1 MALTDYFDIEE
12 EDVEPTTE
20 EIAAKYEEQT
30 GETFEERWGQDPYGH
45 RLTGGGM
52 GEQRQAEYDAARE
65 AALDDALLRQGREK
79 YGLTGDKL
87 YEYAEKLSGIAGG
100 KKTEGQIA
108 AEKKLKLLSQAQ
120 RGSARS
126 YGGFDAARVLERA
139 AKGAQRTELTGE
151 AVIDEAAIKAR
162 QAAKADLEQLMIAGQ
177 QRAEDRAF
185 AMEQL
190 RFQEEQASS
199 ALWSNVLGGILAAI
213 GTGVAAVAT
222 GGSSLAVQGAAVAAA
237 GTAAGAGGSAVGRWV
252 G

>member
-20 EIAAKYEEQT
+20 ELEAGFKEHT
-30 GETFEERWGQDPYGH
+30 GETWEERY
-45 RLTGGGM
+45 GGG
-52 GEQRQAEYDAARE
+52 GDRLGGGSIAAQQEAELGASRELARRE
-65 AALDDALLRQGREK
+65 ALLRQGREK

-87 YEYAEKLSGIAGG
+87 YEYAEKLAGIAGG
-100 KKTEGQIA
+100 EKTEGQIA

-151 AVIDEAAIKAR
+151 AAIDAAAIKAR
-162 QAAKADLEQLMIAGQ
+162 QAAKGDLEQLMIAGQ

-199 ALWSNVLGGILAAI
+199 SLWSNVLGGILAAI
-213 GTGVAAVAT
+213 GTGIAAVAT
-222 GGSSLAVQGAAVAAA
+222 GGSSLAVQGAAMAA
-237 GTAAGAGGSAVGRWV
+237 GGAAAGAGGSAVGRWV